1 MTPEEILGCS
11 MDSVTRVFPH
21 WHCGTDFTGE
31 KKAQNPASKA
41 PSISNIGFLQN
52 LLYPFHDHDCYP
64 QGGLYYTNS
73 TENLMLES

>member
-52 LLYPFHDHDCYP
+52 LLYPFMIMIVIHREACTI
-64 QGGLYYTNS
+64 QTVRKI
-73 TENLMLES
+73 